1 MASRTSPFFTVV
13 PIFLSSIVARQHNW
27 VPIERTE
34 VNIKIRSNKSSS
46 PVIRQTQFPL
56 MLSWACTVHEVQGLS
71 LDKIVVSFD
80 LEKQRAFKCGQMY
93 VVLCRI
99 TSLQGLF
106 LTGQEAGAIKADKK
120 ALEEYQRL
128 NSKSSLL
135 SIPACSPMTGNS
147 FTVALLNMH

>member
-1 MASRTSPFFTVV
+1 
-13 PIFLSSIVARQHNW
+13 
-27 VPIERTE
+27 
-34 VNIKIRSNKSSS
+34 
-46 PVIRQTQFPL
+46 

-93 VVLCRI
+93 VALCRV

-106 LTGQEAGAIKADKK
+106 FTGQEAGAIKADKK

-147 FTVALLNMH
+147 FTVALMNMQLGIHVLDIAPDNSLLNSDVICLTETQLYHMKTCHMLNVC